1 MRYPISQMYY
11 TKSTY
16 IIVQNILFER
26 LLNAVR
32 VAVIDQWC
40 NTELDYYKYLY
51 GIIAWIRLLS
61 IILGSKRN
69 A

>member
-32 VAVIDQWC
+32 VAVIDQWNGVIWNWTIT
-40 NTELDYYKYLY
+40 NTCTV
-51 GIIAWIRLLS
+51 
-61 IILGSKRN
+61 
-69 A
+69 